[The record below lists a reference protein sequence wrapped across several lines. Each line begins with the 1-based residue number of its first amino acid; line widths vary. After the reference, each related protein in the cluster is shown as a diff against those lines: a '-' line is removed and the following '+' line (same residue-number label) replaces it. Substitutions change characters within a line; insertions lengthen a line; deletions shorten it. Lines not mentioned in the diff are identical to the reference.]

1 VTTPTDSQVEKI
13 TDVLKAIAHDV
24 RMTLLR
30 TLLEKGEKSVS
41 ELGALTGIGQPGLS
55 QQLGILRKAGLV
67 QTRQDAKLVFY
78 SLAPMAL
85 RGTAE
90 LLCALAGITSQKAQ
104 PETKPAPSHARGSAA
119 TFAKIL

>member
-1 VTTPTDSQVEKI
+1 MTAPGDSEVDKV
-13 TDVLKAIAHDV
+13 TDVLKALAHDV
-24 RMTLLR
+24 RLTLLR
-30 TLLEKGEKSVS
+30 SLLEKGEKSVS

-78 SLAPMAL
+78 SLAPEAM

-90 LLCALAGITSQKAQ
+90 LLCALSGITSQEIQSGAKDVHL
-104 PETKPAPSHARGSAA
+104 PARGSAA
-119 TFAKIL
+119 TFARIL

>member
-1 VTTPTDSQVEKI
+1 MTAFTDTQVDKI

-24 RMTLLR
+24 RLTLLR

-78 SLAPMAL
+78 SLVPEAL
-85 RGTAE
+85 LGTAE
-90 LLCALAGITSQKAQ
+90 LLCALSGITPREVQPGSEDAQ
-104 PETKPAPSHARGSAA
+104 SRVRGSAA
-119 TFAKIL
+119 TFARIL